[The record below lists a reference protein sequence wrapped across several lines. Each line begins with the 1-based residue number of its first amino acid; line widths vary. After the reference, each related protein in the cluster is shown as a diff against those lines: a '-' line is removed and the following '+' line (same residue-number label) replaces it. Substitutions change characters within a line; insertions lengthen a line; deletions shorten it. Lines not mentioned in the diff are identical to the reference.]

1 MNLTTEQRLAIDTSA
16 KNLLVSAS
24 AGSGKTFVLVQR
36 ILKLIIDE
44 QTPIDQFL
52 IVTFTNAAA
61 AEMRHR
67 IAKALASSLAEY
79 PDKRAFIATQI
90 QRLHRSHISTLH
102 AFCKTV
108 LCDNYYH
115 IGLDPNC
122 RVGTQQGLEITFKRA
137 LDDVLEQHYNQNTA
151 GFNMLLSYFSGH
163 RGDDKLREQLRQIY
177 MFSRA
182 HPYPEQWLD
191 QCIINPNTPEQINP
205 LITAV
210 IQTALNE
217 LTQCQQQLQFALEL
231 CEGAGGPSDYRPT
244 IESDLAQLSAI
255 DQQANQTT
263 FDALASQLKALNFAT
278 LARIKKINKADVDPQ
293 IQLIVKEIRSDVKTT
308 ISKLVDAYFRLSL
321 SQQLSDMAMM
331 SQPLHSLIALVKA
344 LAVHYSNLKLADN
357 LLDFNDLEQY
367 AIAALNIEEVADYY
381 RAKFSYV
388 FVDEYQDSNR
398 VQEEIVRLLKRHNNL
413 FLVGDVKQSI
423 YKFRMAEPQ
432 LFIEKQ
438 QRYRQDANSLR
449 VDLNNNFR
457 THPDILDGI
466 NTVFN
471 SLLQSGFGDINY
483 RSDGQLSS
491 LRSDFAGLAKPI
503 ITIGC
508 RTDEPNALSKDQF
521 ESQLVVQRI
530 KAITKQTFYDTA
542 SGQTRYYK
550 LSDIVVLMR
559 SVKGHATRLRDD
571 LAKYAIP
578 VVIDEEDNYFE
589 LLEVATLINCLR
601 IIDNIRQDVPLL
613 SVLRSFIGGF
623 NDAELAMVRSDI
635 KESYYEALTHYAVTG
650 ENATLKQK
658 INDFLMRIAN
668 YRAHTDMPMSAYIW
682 WLLTETGY
690 YYYVLGLEDGTKRVQ
705 HLKMLAERAEQFEA
719 DGQTGIHHFVD
730 YLDLLS
736 RAKINY
742 GGKASAA
749 AVTDAITVMSI
760 HKSKGL
766 EFPVVILAGSE
777 RRFNL
782 SDLKGAVVLHQELG
796 LVSKWIDPGRYV
808 YRDTLS
814 YAHLKR
820 VLKAE
825 LLQEE
830 ARILYVA
837 LTRPVYHLEVIGIVK
852 NIDKQLL
859 KWQLPISGSGLL
871 RASSALDWLMPI
883 ISQAQVHGENS
894 WQIEQI
900 DELDLTLARAQIDEH
915 KQHAILRNFERVGNI
930 SIEPFDGHHSDM
942 PAKIS
947 VTALKQMDS
956 TSQFIMPKTELLDRF
971 SDDDQALLKGNIY
984 HMIFEH
990 INCDDQY
997 ATQVLKRL
1005 TNRGLIDDAAIQ
1017 LIDPSAIQNYLDS
1030 ALYRRICKAE
1040 HRWHEHPFVYQ
1051 LTLPSGDQTLVQGVI
1066 DLLILEDNQLT
1077 VIDFKSDHVKRLD
1090 ELVKRYHRQLGLYA
1104 QAVSALLNLPIKQKI
1119 IYSIALSC
1127 ACEV

>member
-1 MNLTTEQRLAIDTSA
+1 MNLTTEQRLVIDTGA

-36 ILKLIIDE
+36 ILKLIIDD

-67 IAKALASSLAEY
+67 IAKALTAALTEH
-79 PDKRAFIATQI
+79 PDKRAFIAMQI

-108 LCDNYYH
+108 LRDNYYH

-122 RVGTQQGLEITFKRA
+122 RVGTQQGLEITFRRA
-137 LDDVLEQHYNQNTA
+137 LDDVLEHHYTERTA
-151 GFNMLLSYFSGH
+151 DFEVLLSYFSGH
-163 RGDDKLREQLRQIY
+163 RGDAKLRDYLSQIY
-177 MFSRA
+177 TFSRA
-182 HPYPEQWLD
+182 HPYPQQWLE
-191 QCIINPNTPEQINP
+191 QCTIDPNAPEQINP
-205 LITAV
+205 LIAAVINTAV
-210 IQTALNE
+210 SE
-217 LTQCQQQLQFALEL
+217 MKQCQQQLQFALEL
-231 CEGAGGPSDYRPT
+231 CESAGGPSDYRPT
-244 IESDLAQLSAI
+244 IESDLAQLATIDTSA
-255 DQQANQTT
+255 DQIN
-263 FDALASQLKALNFAT
+263 FDALAKRLKALNFAN
-278 LARIKKINKADVDPQ
+278 LARIKKANKADVDPQ
-293 IQLIVKEIRSDVKTT
+293 LQLIVKEIRNDVKTS
-308 ISKLVDAYFRLSL
+308 INKLIDAYFRMNLA
-321 SQQLSDMAMM
+321 QQLNDMAMM
-331 SQPLHSLIALVKA
+331 IQPLRSLITLVKQ
-344 LAVHYSNLKLADN
+344 LAAHYSDLKLADN

-381 RAKFSYV
+381 RHKFSYV

-398 VQEEIVRLLKRHNNL
+398 VQEEIVRLLRRRDNL

-438 QRYRQDANSLR
+438 QLYRQDDNSLR
-449 VDLNNNFR
+449 IDLNNNFR
-457 THPDILDGI
+457 THPDILNGV
-466 NTVFN
+466 NTLFN
-471 SLLQSGFGDINY
+471 QLLQPDFGDINY

-491 LRSDFAGLAKPI
+491 LRSDFDGVAKPL

-508 RTDEPNALSKDQF
+508 RSDERTALSKGQF
-521 ESQLVVQRI
+521 ESQLIAQRI
-530 KAITKQTFYDTA
+530 KAITSQTFYDTTVA
-542 SGQTRYYK
+542 QTRHYK

-571 LAKYAIP
+571 LAKQAIP
-578 VVIDEEDNYFE
+578 VIIDEEDNYFE
-589 LLEVATLINCLR
+589 LLEVVTLINCLR

-623 NDAELAMVRSDI
+623 NDIELAMVKSAV
-635 KESYYEALTHYAVTG
+635 KQSYYEAFVSYAQMG
-650 ENATLKQK
+650 EDAALKQK
-658 INDFLMRIAN
+658 INDFLTRIAH
-668 YRAHTDMPMSAYIW
+668 YRAQTHMPMSAYIW

-742 GGKASAA
+742 GDKASGASS
-749 AVTDAITVMSI
+749 TDAITVMSI

-782 SDLKGAVVLHQELG
+782 SDLKGTVVLHQQLG
-796 LVSKWIDPGRYV
+796 LVSKWLDPARYI

-837 LTRPVYHLEVIGIVK
+837 LTRPVYRLEVIGIVK

-859 KWQLPISGSGLL
+859 KWQLPISGASLL
-871 RASSALDWLMPI
+871 SASSPLDWLMPI
-883 ISQAQVHGENS
+883 ISQAQADGELT
-894 WQIEQI
+894 WRTEQI
-900 DELDLTLARAQIDEH
+900 NESDLTQAQAQISEQRQQTVLNTFD
-915 KQHAILRNFERVGNI
+915 RVGDM
-930 SIEPFDGHHSDM
+930 SIEPFNGHHSDV
-942 PAKIS
+942 PAKVS
-947 VTALKQMDS
+947 VTAIKQMDS
-956 TSQFIMPKTELLDRF
+956 TSQLAMPKTELQDRF
-971 SDDDQALLKGNIY
+971 SDDEQALVKGNLY
-984 HMIFEH
+984 HLIFEH
-990 INCDDQY
+990 IRSDDKR
-997 ATQVLKRL
+997 ATKVLTRL
-1005 TNRGLIDDAAIQ
+1005 TARGLIDEPAMQ
-1017 LIDPSAIQNYLDS
+1017 LIDLSAIQNYLDS
-1030 ALYRRICKAE
+1030 ALFKRICQAKQ
-1040 HRWHEHPFVYQ
+1040 RWHEQPFVYQ
-1051 LTLPSGDQTLVQGVI
+1051 LTLASGEQTLVQGVI
-1066 DLLILEDNQLT
+1066 DLLILEDGQLT
-1077 VIDFKSDHVKRLD
+1077 VIDFKSDRVKHLD
-1090 ELVKRYHRQLGLYA
+1090 ELVQRYQRQLDLYA

-1119 IYSIALSC
+1119 IYSIALGS